1 MGEQRATR
9 AGASLRRVFS
19 SGNPRNIRGQRRWR
33 RENGANGLNGSRDAP
48 PPTRRHE
55 EGENLFHIG
64 NPGSALARYS
74 ELTMAQP
81 RRDVWLIV
89 IVVIAGFFAM
99 GQAAAPVDTPE
110 GRRRAADEFLVA
122 VPVTEEISRI
132 IHEMSERL
140 PPDRREAFV
149 AQMTQQVNMV
159 YMKQLM
165 FDGLVANLTAAELQG
180 AARFY
185 SSPEG
190 KAVREKLPKV
200 IDEIMPLIQ
209 AELSRTAR
217 RLSLPR

>member
-1 MGEQRATR
+1 MGFGTP
-9 AGASLRRVFS
+9 RRLL
-19 SGNPRNIRGQRRWR
+19 GDTKG
-33 RENGANGLNGSRDAP
+33 E
-48 PPTRRHE
+48 
-55 EGENLFHIG
+55 ENLFHIG

-74 ELTMAQP
+74 EPTTAQP
-81 RRDVWLIV
+81 PRDVWLIV
-89 IVVIAGFFAM
+89 FVVITGFVAM

-132 IHEMSERL
+132 IQEMSEQL
-140 PPDRREAFV
+140 PPDRRKAFV
-149 AQMTQQVNMV
+149 AQMTEQVNIV

-165 FDGLVANLTAAELQG
+165 FDGLVGNLTAAELQG

-185 SSPEG
+185 ISPEG
-190 KAVREKLPKV
+190 KAVREKLPRV

-209 AELSRTAR
+209 AELSRTGR

>member
-1 MGEQRATR
+1 MGFGTP
-9 AGASLRRVFS
+9 RRLL
-19 SGNPRNIRGQRRWR
+19 GDTK
-33 RENGANGLNGSRDAP
+33 RE
-48 PPTRRHE
+48 
-55 EGENLFHIG
+55 ENLFHIG

-74 ELTMAQP
+74 ELATAQP

-89 IVVIAGFFAM
+89 IVAIAGFVAM
-99 GQAAAPVDTPE
+99 GQAGAPVDTPE

-149 AQMTQQVNMV
+149 AQMTEQVNMV

-165 FDGLVANLTAAELQG
+165 FDGLVGNLTAELRG

-185 SSPEG
+185 GSPEG
-190 KAVREKLPKV
+190 RAVREKLPTG

-217 RLSLPR
+217 RLSRR